1 MHDTGFELHDMLLT
15 CKFAEGDSRILQ
27 QKLTR
32 DRLKRV
38 QKAGVYEKRKKDEN
52 ERREKTREKIG
63 KWTGA
68 REIART
74 RKSERERERARESER
89 ECERAREIE
98 NEREKRVCV

>member
-1 MHDTGFELHDMLLT
+1 M
-15 CKFAEGDSRILQ
+15 
-27 QKLTR
+27 
-32 DRLKRV
+32 
-38 QKAGVYEKRKKDEN
+38 RKGKKTKMN
-52 ERREKTREKIG
+52 EEAREKIG